1 MSEED
6 ILELA
11 ELLDDFIR
19 MDTGDSSK
27 DGRRVDQLVA
37 YRLLS
42 TLQSYGLS
50 EKRIVKDAQLTLL

>member
-6 ILELA
+6 ILQLA

-19 MDTGDSSK
+19 MDSGDCSK

-50 EKRIVKDAQLTLL
+50 EKRIVRDAQLTLL